1 MVLIPRAWSVGTK
14 DQGPERRGRLDVP
27 DTDDKLCRRRAF
39 SEHSRTRSEELGPYL
54 VVLVE
59 IAAALLVLSA
69 GVERAEGVSLGSGVV
84 GQRLFV
90 A

>member
-1 MVLIPRAWSVGTK
+1 M
-14 DQGPERRGRLDVP
+14 DVP

-39 SEHSRTRSEELGPYL
+39 SKHSRTRLEELGPYL

-59 IAAALLVLSA
+59 IAAALLVL
-69 GVERAEGVSLGSGVV
+69 GGGLERAEVVGLGSGVV